1 MDFTAGKCDHK
12 LFKISGMVIK
22 FEKENILNLPSCIDP
37 VVQSNVYTRQ
47 AQDT

>member
-12 LFKISGMVIK
+12 LFKISGMVIE
-22 FEKENILNLPSCIDP
+22 FGKENILNLPSWIDP
-37 VVQSNVYTRQ
+37 VQSNVYTRQ